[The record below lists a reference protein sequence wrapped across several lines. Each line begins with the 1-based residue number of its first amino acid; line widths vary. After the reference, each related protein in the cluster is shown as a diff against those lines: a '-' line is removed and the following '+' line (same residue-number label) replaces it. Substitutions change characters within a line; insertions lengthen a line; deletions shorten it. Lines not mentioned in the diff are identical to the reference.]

1 VKGVRVGIPPI
12 LKGYLFLG
20 SSILIG
26 GVFLYTNHLINQMND
41 QADALSRIFARFC
54 ATATVPATESEEV
67 QIIFDE
73 VIQRID
79 FPVVVTDM
87 EGRPYAW
94 KGVGIDWG
102 DVSINESMAMDPKN
116 PPPGPLTELVTIVER
131 LDSENQPVLMVKPG
145 TQEVFGLVHY
155 GESDFVKQ
163 LRWIPFIEIAVIFVF
178 VALGFLAFRSVEV
191 SEHRSIWVG
200 MAKETAHQ
208 LGSPISSLMG
218 WLEILRDSCE
228 KKPQSGETGSN
239 LQRSI
244 PQIVNEMESDTE
256 RLSKIAQRFSNIG
269 SIPKL
274 EPQDLVPLVAGAVEY
289 FRKRLPREGKRIEV
303 IERYEEVPPANAN
316 AELIEWVVE
325 NLLKNALDA
334 IDRDSG
340 KIEVSVRR
348 KPELECVEI
357 EVRDNGR
364 GMSVSEQ
371 KRIFQT
377 GFSTKKRGWG
387 LGLTLAKRIVEEY
400 HGGRVWV
407 RESKTGVGTAIAV
420 SMPV

>member
-1 VKGVRVGIPPI
+1 MKGVRVGIPPI

-26 GVFLYTNHLINQMND
+26 AVFLYTNHLINQMND

-102 DVSINESMAMDPKN
+102 DVSIAESMAMDPKN
-116 PPPGPLTELVTIVER
+116 PPAGPLTELVTIVQR
-131 LDSENQPVLMVKPG
+131 LDSENQPVLMVRPG

-163 LRWIPFIEIAVIFVF
+163 LRWIPFIEIGVIFVF

-218 WLEILRDSCE
+218 WLEILKDSCAGGA
-228 KKPQSGETGSN
+228 SGGGRTVPGGPDV
-239 LQRSI
+239 Q
-244 PQIVNEMESDTE
+244 QIVGEMESDTE

-274 EPQDLVPLVAGAVEY
+274 EPQDVVPLVAGAVGY
-289 FRKRLPREGKRIEV
+289 FQKRMPREGKRIEV
-303 IERYEEVPPANAN
+303 VERYEEVPPVNAN
-316 AELIEWVVE
+316 SELIEWVVE
-325 NLLKNALDA
+325 NILKNAVDA
-334 IDRDSG
+334 IEREVG
-340 KIEVSVRR
+340 LIEITVRR

-357 EVRDNGR
+357 LIRDNGR

-371 KRIFQT
+371 KKIFQT

-400 HGGRVWV
+400 HGGNMWV
-407 RESKTGVGTAIAV
+407 KASRPGVGTTMAV
-420 SMPV
+420 SIPV